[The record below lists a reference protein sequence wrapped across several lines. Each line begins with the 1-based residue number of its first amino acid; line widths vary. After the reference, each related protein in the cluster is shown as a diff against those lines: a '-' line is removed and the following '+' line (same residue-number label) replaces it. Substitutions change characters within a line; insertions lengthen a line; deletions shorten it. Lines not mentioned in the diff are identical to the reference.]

1 MNDLNCSK
9 FKDRKCTQQIFYY
22 NFSIIIE
29 LSSCYDF
36 WYKKKIKL
44 DLLVLRSLEVES
56 DAVLMIIY

>member
-36 WYKKKIKL
+36 WYKKKNQVRFVGI
-44 DLLVLRSLEVES
+44 E
-56 DAVLMIIY
+56 IT